1 MWDLV
6 IANEIR
12 EDDSRFNETKVAS
25 KLGEINYCT
34 LRIILTEELQKLNY
48 TSVVQ
53 CLQNQSS
60 MFIEFFER
68 FFIFMHVYV
77 LNDLYSIDLN
87 FSQTSFETSF
97 HCLLVDLF
105 WCDFGK
111 WWISNTRNGS

>member
-105 WCDFGK
+105 WCDLGK

>member
-48 TSVVQ
+48 TSVVFLYL
-53 CLQNQSS
+53 CTC
-60 MFIEFFER
+60 MF
-68 FFIFMHVYV
+68 
-77 LNDLYSIDLN
+77 
-87 FSQTSFETSF
+87 
-97 HCLLVDLF
+97 
-105 WCDFGK
+105 
-111 WWISNTRNGS
+111 